1 MSFRDNGLTA
11 LTTVLKK
18 EQNIK
23 IIEKNIYEQSV
34 EDDQTEEELEKKYT
48 QYIYQTV
55 GDILNGIKLKD
66 LLVTIKDKKF
76 DWEHDTFYEV
86 RNRITEQDGFIEKPF
101 EVEEGILQCRAVDKV
116 TGKMC
121 GSKRVFSYSRQT
133 RSCDE
138 PSTTFATCSA
148 CGSRWAYSG

>member
-11 LTTVLKK
+11 LATVLKK

-55 GDILNGIKLKD
+55 GDILNGIQLKD
-66 LLVTIKDKKF
+66 LPLL
-76 DWEHDTFYEV
+76 FYS
-86 RNRITEQDGFIEKPF
+86 F
-101 EVEEGILQCRAVDKV
+101 
-116 TGKMC
+116 
-121 GSKRVFSYSRQT
+121 
-133 RSCDE
+133 
-138 PSTTFATCSA
+138 
-148 CGSRWAYSG
+148 